1 MAHCKQLKHSP
12 KRVFPLKRHL
22 IKISDI
28 VSIVFNRQLHH
39 FL

>member
-1 MAHCKQLKHSP
+1 MAYFKQLKHCP

-28 VSIVFNRQLHH
+28 VSIVFNCQFHH